1 MTSAIRAPSKDPI
14 NHQIV
19 LGQLKEIVETGL
31 GIRGAP
37 DQAYVRI
44 SDLVSDGVI
53 KYIGGV
59 ISPASTT
66 SSAGTLVSQLPTTK
80 TVGQRAFVVDATATT
95 FLSTVAGGGTYRVPV
110 VWDGN
115 NWVIG

>member
-44 SDLVSDGVI
+44 SDLVS
-53 KYIGGV
+53 
-59 ISPASTT
+59 A
-66 SSAGTLVSQLPTTK
+66 
-80 TVGQRAFVVDATATT
+80 
-95 FLSTVAGGGTYRVPV
+95 
-110 VWDGN
+110 
-115 NWVIG
+115 